1 MKSSC
6 GKTIICH
13 ILCTGIAGE
22 EGEGCA
28 RAVIHFNKVFIMKKP
43 AGSVTAATVSIA
55 FLGSHIFPTFM
66 MLLSL
71 IKIQILLFMLPLT
84 VTLLSC

>member
-1 MKSSC
+1 M
-6 GKTIICH
+6 TIYK

-22 EGEGCA
+22 EGKGYG
-28 RAVIHFNKVFIMKKP
+28 RAVIHFNRIFIMRKP

-55 FLGSHIFPTFM
+55 FLGSCIFPTLM

-71 IKIQILLFMLPLT
+71 IRIQIKLFVLLLA